1 MTELYSSFA
10 FRRTPSTLAFT
21 LGREFK
27 GNPLLAYTTSYTDI
41 YKLLRVTQPRRSREY
56 KDETVLACGRFRLTS
71 TLINF
76 GRLANDLFSLS
87 LSLLLSFS
95 LFLLLILKRNSGMV
109 YESAVCRYRISLI
122 SQRLLKEE
130 EVEREWKER
139 LWHTRDSRI
148 FQQSAK
154 HCEVSRIGWE
164 FNMLST

>member
-56 KDETVLACGRFRLTS
+56 KDGTVLACGRFKLTS

-76 GRLANDLFSLS
+76 GRLANDLFF
-87 LSLLLSFS
+87 LSLLLSLFLSFS
-95 LFLLLILKRNSGMV
+95 LTGIKKKQWNGV
-109 YESAVCRYRISLI
+109 RIS
-122 SQRLLKEE
+122 S
-130 EVEREWKER
+130 
-139 LWHTRDSRI
+139 
-148 FQQSAK
+148 
-154 HCEVSRIGWE
+154 VSVSNRV
-164 FNMLST
+164 N